1 MKMKMT
7 FNIDAAPSF
16 ARRELAGVAACAYA
30 ADAFPD
36 LGFHDDEA
44 RRLARVL
51 DVERAGFTEQ
61 ELRPLATRARLVDD
75 VVRDFFR
82 RHPDGLAIGLF
93 SGPCTRFSRVDNG
106 QLHWIEIDVPRVIAW
121 KLRRAP
127 RTPRYALAAASPG
140 CDHWIDQLSEAHGW
154 PTLILGLGLFSQLG
168 PERIS
173 AFLTQASLRLAT
185 GVELLLDATP
195 CLRLRPSTARGV
207 RHVELHREGGGVE
220 TFPWLRVLDE
230 DDYPEPLGARV
241 RTTNGLARFL
251 RKSQFPILR
260 HLRRV

>member
-1 MKMKMT
+1 MKMKMI
-7 FNIDAAPSF
+7 FSIDAAPSF

-30 ADAFPD
+30 TEAFPD

-44 RRLARVL
+44 RHLARVL

-61 ELRPLATRARLVDD
+61 ELRPLAARTRLVDD
-75 VVRDFFR
+75 VVHDFFR

-106 QLHWIEIDVPRVIAW
+106 LLHWVELDVPRVIAW

-127 RTPRYALAAASPG
+127 RTSRYALTAASPG
-140 CDHWIDQLSEAHGW
+140 CDHWIDQLSKAQGF
-154 PTLILGLGLFSQLG
+154 PTLIIGLGLFSQLG

-173 AFLTQASLRLAT
+173 AFLTQASLRLAKD
-185 GVELLLDATP
+185 VELLLDATP
-195 CLRLRPSTARGV
+195 CLQLRPATARGA
-207 RHVELHREGGGVE
+207 RHAELRRPGGGVE

-230 DDYPEPLGARV
+230 DDYPEPLNARV
-241 RTTNGLARFL
+241 RATNGLARVL
-251 RKSQFPILR
+251 RRSHLPILR

>member
-7 FNIDAAPSF
+7 FNIDTAPSF

-30 ADAFPD
+30 SDALPD

-44 RRLARVL
+44 RLLARLL
-51 DVERAGFTEQ
+51 DLGRAGFTEQ
-61 ELRPLATRARLVDD
+61 ELRPLAARTRLVDD

-106 QLHWIEIDVPRVIAW
+106 LLHWIDIDVPRVIAW
-121 KLRRAP
+121 KRRRAP

-140 CDHWIDQLSEAHGW
+140 CDHWIDQLSEAQGW

-173 AFLTQASLRLAT
+173 AFLTEASLRLAAD
-185 GVELLLDATP
+185 VELLLDATP
-195 CLRLRPSTARGV
+195 SLPLRAATARGA
-207 RHVELHREGGGVE
+207 RHVELHRNGGGVE
-220 TFPWLRVLDE
+220 SFPWLRVLDE
-230 DDYPEPLGARV
+230 TDYPEPLGARV
-241 RTTNGLARFL
+241 RATNGLARIL
-251 RKSQFPILR
+251 RRSQLPILR

>member
-16 ARRELAGVAACAYA
+16 ARRELADVAACAYA
-30 ADAFPD
+30 SDAFPD
-36 LGFHDDEA
+36 LGFHDEEA
-44 RRLARVL
+44 RHLARVL

-61 ELRPLATRARLVDD
+61 ELRPLATRTRLVDD
-75 VVRDFFR
+75 VVHDFFR

-106 QLHWIEIDVPRVIAW
+106 LLHWIDIDVPRVVAW
-121 KLRRAP
+121 KLQRAP

-140 CDHWIDQLSEAHGW
+140 CDHWIDQLSDAHGW

-173 AFLTQASLRLAT
+173 AFLTQASLRLAS

-195 CLRLRPSTARGV
+195 CLRLRPAAARGA
-207 RHVELHREGGGVE
+207 RHVELHRGGAGVE
-220 TFPWLRVLDE
+220 TFPWLRVLGD

-241 RTTNGLARFL
+241 RAANGLARFL
-251 RKSQFPILR
+251 RRSQLPILR